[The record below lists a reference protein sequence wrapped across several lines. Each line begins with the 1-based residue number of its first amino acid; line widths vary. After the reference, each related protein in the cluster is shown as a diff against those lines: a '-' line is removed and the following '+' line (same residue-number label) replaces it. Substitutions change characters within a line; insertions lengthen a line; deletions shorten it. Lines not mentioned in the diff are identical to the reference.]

1 MVRDLALLAL
11 AALPLMGSPGPAT
24 LSLAGMAAAHGV
36 VRSFRYAAGINT
48 GTIAVVLLIATGTTA
63 IVLGLP
69 GMKTATMVLAGLYM
83 LYLAWRIATAPPVG
97 SGEQGSRLP
106 SFLGGFALAIAN
118 PKAYAAIGSLYVG
131 SLVEAQQGAY
141 TTAAKVLVLAIVAV
155 TVNTTWLAFGAAIA
169 AVLRDPRKARI
180 ANIVFALLLLLS
192 LAPLL
197 LSSPLER

>member
-1 MVRDLALLAL
+1 MVGDLALLLL

-24 LSLAGMAAAHGV
+24 LSLAGMAAAHGIP
-36 VRSFRYAAGINT
+36 RSLRYAAGINV
-48 GTIAVVLLIATGTTA
+48 GTIGVVLLIATGTTA

-69 GMKTATMVLAGLYM
+69 GMKTAATVVGGLYM

-97 SGEQGSRLP
+97 ANEQRSHLP

-131 SLVEAQQGAY
+131 SLVDAQQGNHA
-141 TTAAKVLVLAIVAV
+141 TVAKVLVLAFVAIA
-155 TVNTTWLAFGAAIA
+155 VNTTWLAFGAAIA
-169 AVLRDPRKARI
+169 AVLRDPRRARI
-180 ANIVFALLLLLS
+180 ANLVFALLLLVS

-197 LSSPLER
+197 LN